1 MELTSTTNETVINLE
16 HKFTKANKSIEQTNI
31 ALKNLQQRVKENHRE
46 LKADLHSVEVQ
57 TNEAITQAQPN
68 KTQMEEILQTQA
80 PLEEYIQSVL
90 ESKIHTLLVK
100 ERNQNKAEIFAL
112 SSNKLNKLEDEND
125 DLRNRS
131 MRSTLIFGGIPE
143 EEQNDSW

>member
-1 MELTSTTNETVINLE
+1 
-16 HKFTKANKSIEQTNI
+16 
-31 ALKNLQQRVKENHRE
+31 
-46 LKADLHSVEVQ
+46 
-57 TNEAITQAQPN
+57 
-68 KTQMEEILQTQA
+68 MEEILQTQA
-80 PLEEYIQSVL
+80 SLEEYIQSVL

-100 ERNQNKAEIFAL
+100 ERNQNKAKIFAL

-131 MRSTLIFGGIPE
+131 IRLTLIFRGIPE